1 MECWNTGIL
10 EYWVLNASIHH
21 SILPLFQSLV
31 HESEAIE
38 RNEAYESFS
47 SLNGTALSS
56 EIQPRFCLF
65 QMIFRK
71 KDLRISLITHDLDL
85 T

>member
-10 EYWVLNASIHH
+10 EYWVLNTSIHH

-47 SLNGTALSS
+47 AACYTNIPTSKRPKAARRN
-56 EIQPRFCLF
+56 PR
-65 QMIFRK
+65 
-71 KDLRISLITHDLDL
+71 
-85 T
+85 